1 MVININM
8 DEVKKIIMNYYT
20 KYYGVNSEVNIS
32 GYSDS
37 WSNLGYVVN
46 INVKKEVEYNG
57 IKIKIEEKIDLDEL
71 TDIFIDFL
79 GDTYK
84 VNRVYYDFSTASVRD
99 GAHEEIEKVLNGFN
113 IDAIKNVKEKV
124 I

>member
-1 MVININM
+1 MVINISK

-37 WSNLGYVVN
+37 WSNLDYVVN

-57 IKIKIEEKIDLDEL
+57 IKIKIEEKMDLDEL

-84 VNRVYYDFSTASVRD
+84 VNRVYYDFSGY
-99 GAHEEIEKVLNGFN
+99 GAHEEIDKDLNGFN